1 MYEPLQLRSLDREMH
16 VHEVHNA
23 PLIGSLRDVEIIGS
37 SNGLLCV
44 AIHETDISTS
54 SLLLCNSL
62 LLWNPA
68 IGEVRQIPRTR
79 TVKFEEGIGSST
91 ERWSSTKKC
100 ACKGPSNM
108 LQLGCI
114 WRNEMV
120 CSDSGMHR
128 NTDESEGEVEND
140 EQKAVIYL
148 LNMTTNEFKKVAI
161 PRGGYFFN
169 YVDSFF
175 KHVESLVPDGIGNI
189 HFEEH

>member
-1 MYEPLQLRSLDREMH
+1 MEVFELIQWPPIPDSCYSNYKFTVNEDKFAALSLS
-16 VHEVHNA
+16 NIGNFLNYLYS
-23 PLIGSLRDVEIIGS
+23 LID
-37 SNGLLCV
+37 
-44 AIHETDISTS
+44 
-54 SLLLCNSL
+54 
-62 LLWNPA
+62 LW
-68 IGEVRQIPRTR
+68 VL
-79 TVKFEEGIGSST
+79 EEGIGSST